1 VSASSERRLA
11 VITGAGGGVGL
22 ACARRFAPTHS
33 LLLAEA
39 RPEALQRAMTL
50 LEGERADVSG
60 AVCDVSDA
68 SAVGELAERAAA
80 LGEPLGALVHTA
92 ALSRSMEDGPR
103 IIAVNLLGAALV
115 LRAFLPLAGAGSVAV
130 CLSSIGA
137 HREPIHA
144 LDGLLVDPLEDGFLE
159 RLERRIALR
168 GSSGLAYDLSK
179 RGVILLCE
187 RAAAEWG
194 ARRARVVS
202 LSPGPIDTPMGQ
214 LEGKADAA
222 GLERLSAFG
231 RVAEADEVAG
241 AVALMCSEQA
251 GYVTGCDLRVD
262 GGTLAGIRFHSSP
275 EVLDSWNTLR
285 SGPGP
290 GSSGT

>member
-1 VSASSERRLA
+1 VSVASGRRLA

-39 RPEALQRAMTL
+39 RPEAL
-50 LEGERADVSG
+50 ERALALLGGEQAGVAG

-68 SAVGELAERAAA
+68 GAVRELAERAAA
-80 LGEPLGALVHTA
+80 HGEQLGALVHTA
-92 ALSRSMEDGPR
+92 ALSRSMDDGPR
-103 IIAVNLLGAALV
+103 ILDVNLLGAALV
-115 LRAFLPLAGAGSVAV
+115 LRAFLPLARAGSVAV

-144 LDGLLVDPLEDGFLE
+144 LDELLLEPLAEGFRE
-159 RLERRIALR
+159 RLEQRVALR

-194 ARRARVVS
+194 ARGARVVS
-202 LSPGPIDTPMGQ
+202 LSPGPIDTPMGR

-231 RVAEADEVAG
+231 RVADPDEVAG
-241 AVALMCSEQA
+241 AVAMICSEDA

-275 EVLDSWNTLR
+275 VVLGAWNALR
-285 SGPGP
+285 SGSASDAG
-290 GSSGT
+290 